1 MAYNTFDKHHILP
14 RSRGGSNSRDNIVRL
29 DVRHHKALH
38 MLFINN
44 TVPEQI
50 DRILGIAS
58 TALTEEVKSDIIK
71 ILDID
76 DMQYWY
82 KKGIFKNNHS

>member
-1 MAYNTFDKHHILP
+1 
-14 RSRGGSNSRDNIVRL
+14 
-29 DVRHHKALH
+29 